1 MNNIDNAFK
10 IDTTSCT
17 PLLPKTLMNL
27 LFPYKISLIM
37 DSSIDETG
45 SSREKLASF
54 KMISICRKVQLFSY
68 LPIGRIAPFFM
79 LKEG

>member
-1 MNNIDNAFK
+1 
-10 IDTTSCT
+10 
-17 PLLPKTLMNL
+17 
-27 LFPYKISLIM
+27 M

-79 LKEG
+79 LKEGLGITFLRSTSVVLPRPLHFGQAP